1 MEELPLLLYI
11 LFDMI
16 HVKTIA
22 SAYGINQLKYT
33 GADRDYNTTGG
44 LSCAFI

>member
-11 LFDMI
+11 LSDMI
-16 HVKTIA
+16 HIKTKT
-22 SAYGINQLKYT
+22 SPYGIIGLSYMD
-33 GADRDYNTTGG
+33 ADGDYNTTGG

>member
-16 HVKTIA
+16 HIKTKA
-22 SAYGINQLKYT
+22 SLYGTNGLPYMD
-33 GADRDYNTTGG
+33 ADRDYNTTGG

>member
-11 LFDMI
+11 LSDMI
-16 HVKTIA
+16 HIQAKT
-22 SAYGINQLKYT
+22 SRYRT
-33 GADRDYNTTGG
+33 DYRLHIDVGDHDTTGG